1 MNKKFFYNLIFFA
14 CGILILHT
22 QSWAEPTNLGLLKE
36 RLVRY
41 HDSGTYL
48 KEIQQ
53 VTTQAIH
60 YIDQITQS
68 NAQLPQPKK
77 LAIVLDIDETSLSN
91 FANMKQ
97 SDFASNPDK
106 IKAQLLA
113 ADEPAIQPV
122 LDLYTRALQ
131 KHIAVFFITGRDQ
144 TLAEATAQNL
154 HAAGYQSWS
163 GLEFR
168 PDNTPSST
176 YKTSVRAKIA
186 QQGYSIIASIGD
198 QESDLIGGFSLRTFK
213 LPNPYYYIP

>member
-1 MNKKFFYNLIFFA
+1 
-14 CGILILHT
+14 
-22 QSWAEPTNLGLLKE
+22 
-36 RLVRY
+36 
-41 HDSGTYL
+41 
-48 KEIQQ
+48 
-53 VTTQAIH
+53 
-60 YIDQITQS
+60 
-68 NAQLPQPKK
+68 
-77 LAIVLDIDETSLSN
+77 
-91 FANMKQ
+91 MKQ
-97 SDFASNPDK
+97 SDFANNPDT

-113 ADEPAIQPV
+113 ADEPPIQPV
-122 LDLYTRALQ
+122 LDLYMNAL
-131 KHIAVFFITGRDQ
+131 KKNIAVFFITGRDQ

-176 YKTSVRAKIA
+176 YKTAARAKIA

>member
-1 MNKKFFYNLIFFA
+1 MNKKFFYNLVFLA
-14 CGILILHT
+14 CGILLLHT
-22 QSWAEPTNLGLLKE
+22 QSWAEPANLGLLKE
-36 RLVRY
+36 SLVQY
-41 HDSGTYL
+41 HDSGKYL
-48 KEIQQ
+48 KEIQN
-53 VTTQAIH
+53 VTTQAIT
-60 YIDQITQS
+60 YIDQVTQS

-97 SDFASNPDK
+97 SDFANNPDT

-113 ADEPAIQPV
+113 ADEPPIQPV
-122 LDLYTRALQ
+122 LDLYMNAL
-131 KHIAVFFITGRDQ
+131 KKNIAVFFITGRDQ

-176 YKTSVRAKIA
+176 YKTAARAKIA